1 MQIGGR
7 GILDEFP
14 AGSSESGLQP
24 ANGAVDLRKAHRGLA
39 VHPACRLPHTSK
51 IVVKKRKVTR
61 QGGVGGIPVEVIE
74 VGVGRAKGNYGK
86 RG

>member
-1 MQIGGR
+1 
-7 GILDEFP
+7 
-14 AGSSESGLQP
+14 
-24 ANGAVDLRKAHRGLA
+24 
-39 VHPACRLPHTSK
+39 LPHTSK